1 MKNESAWKNFSRSI
15 NKLYDDISKAQ
26 KTTIQLSE
34 LSTIE
39 RAVKGKV
46 YKRGCILL
54 QISAT
59 DGQIL
64 YLDENKE
71 IEAKYAVII
80 PNPDINSR
88 YLFWSISGN
97 LEDYLRKVQQ
107 GLNIVLEDVFKIPVV
122 WYINP
127 LIQDEIIAVMETI
140 NQMERNMMHE
150 LDSRKEEKQFYL
162 NNMFVD
168 ADIKKDYSKCTN
180 DKIEEQPAE
189 IIEELK
195 KEKKSK
201 IQQISL
207 FDYVN

>member
-1 MKNESAWKNFSRSI
+1 M
-15 NKLYDDISKAQ
+15 
-26 KTTIQLSE
+26 
-34 LSTIE
+34 
-39 RAVKGKV
+39 
-46 YKRGCILL
+46 
-54 QISAT
+54 
-59 DGQIL
+59 
-64 YLDENKE
+64 
-71 IEAKYAVII
+71 
-80 PNPDINSR
+80 
-88 YLFWSISGN
+88 
-97 LEDYLRKVQQ
+97 
-107 GLNIVLEDVFKIPVV
+107 NIVLEDVFKIPVV

-140 NQMERNMMHE
+140 NKMERNMMHE

-168 ADIKKDYSKCTN
+168 ADIKKDYSKCMN

-201 IQQISL
+201 IQHISL